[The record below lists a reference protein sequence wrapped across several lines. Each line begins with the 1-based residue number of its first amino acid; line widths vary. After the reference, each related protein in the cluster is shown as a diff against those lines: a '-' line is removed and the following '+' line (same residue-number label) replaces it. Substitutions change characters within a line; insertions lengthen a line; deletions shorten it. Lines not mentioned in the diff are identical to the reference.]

1 MAKKKLNVAVI
12 GSGVA
17 GLTAAYILNR
27 QHNVTVFEKN
37 DYVGGHT
44 HTILIDKG
52 PDKGTPVDTGFIVM
66 NHANYPLFT
75 MLLSQLGVELRN
87 SDMSFGYHCEET
99 GLQYS
104 TRGLSGL
111 YAQRGNIVNPKF
123 QRMVYDLL
131 RFYKHAKSDLE
142 TGAAATL
149 TLGEYLKERKFSD
162 IFITHHILPM
172 GSAIWS
178 TPDDKMMDFPAD
190 SFFRF
195 FNNHKL
201 LSLTGQHVWRTVT
214 GGSHTYV
221 KAIREILKKDVLVN
235 STVKSV
241 KRTKGSVKIK
251 AEGRKEESFDVAII
265 AVHADEALKLL
276 NDPTPD
282 EKRLLGAWKYQKNR
296 TVLHTDNTL
305 MPANKNAIASWNF
318 IRSQDREKGSP
329 LSLTYHMNRLQG
341 LDTVN
346 QYYVTLN
353 SVKKIPEEKIIASMN
368 YYHPAFTFKSMNT
381 QKELY
386 KLNDVNGTYFCGSYF
401 GYGFHE
407 DAVRSGVDVA
417 KLLGCD
423 L

>member
-1 MAKKKLNVAVI
+1 MAKKKLNIAVI

-27 QHNVTVFEKN
+27 EHNVTVFEKN
-37 DYVGGHT
+37 DYAGGHT
-44 HTILIDKG
+44 HTIVIDKG

-75 MLLSQLGVELRN
+75 KLLSQLGVNLRD

-104 TRGLSGL
+104 SRGLSGL
-111 YAQRGNIVNPKF
+111 YAQRGNVVSPKF
-123 QRMVYDLL
+123 QRLVYDLL

-142 TGAAATL
+142 TGAAAKL
-149 TLGEYLKERKFSD
+149 TLGEYLKERNFSD
-162 IFITHHILPM
+162 IFLTHHILPM

-178 TPDDKMMDFPAD
+178 TPDDEMMDFPAD

-201 LSLTGQHVWRTVT
+201 LSLTGQHVWRTVE
-214 GGSHTYV
+214 GGSHSYV
-221 KAIREILKKDVLVN
+221 KALRETLKKDVLVN
-235 STVKSV
+235 SAVKSL
-241 KRTKGSVKIK
+241 KRTKGAVKIK
-251 AEGRKEESFDVAII
+251 AEGRKEETFDIAII
-265 AVHADEALKLL
+265 AAHADEAFKLL
-276 NDPTPD
+276 SDPTAD
-282 EKRLLGAWKYQKNR
+282 EKRLLGVWRYQKNR
-296 TVLHTDNTL
+296 TVLHTDDTL
-305 MPANKNAIASWNF
+305 MPTNKNAMASWNF
-318 IRSQDREKGSP
+318 IRSVGKEKGSP
-329 LSLTYHMNRLQG
+329 LTLTYDMNRLQG
-341 LDTVN
+341 LKTVN
-346 QYYVTLN
+346 NYYVTLN
-353 SVKKIPEEKIIASMN
+353 SVKKIPKDKVIASMD
-368 YYHPAFTFKSMNT
+368 YYHPTYTFKSMNT
-381 QKELY
+381 QVELH
-386 KLNDVNGTYFCGSYF
+386 KLNGVNGTYYCGSYF

>member
-1 MAKKKLNVAVI
+1 MAKKKLNIAVI

-27 QHNVTVFEKN
+27 EHNVTVFEKN
-37 DYVGGHT
+37 DYAGGHT
-44 HTILIDKG
+44 HTIVIEKG
-52 PDKGTPVDTGFIVM
+52 PDAGTPVDTGFIVM

-75 MLLSQLGVELRN
+75 GLLEQLGVGLRD

-104 TRGLSGL
+104 SRGLSGL
-111 YAQRGNIVNPKF
+111 YAQRGNIVSPKF

-142 TGAAATL
+142 TGSAATL

-178 TPDDKMMDFPAD
+178 TPDDEMMEFPAE

-195 FNNHKL
+195 FNNHRL
-201 LSLTGQHVWRTVT
+201 LSLTGQHVWRTVI

-221 KAIREILKKDVLVN
+221 KAIRKTLKKDVLV
-235 STVKSV
+235 SSAVKSV
-241 KRTKGSVKIK
+241 TRKKGSVLVR
-251 AEGRKEESFDVAII
+251 AEGRKDETFDI
-265 AVHADEALKLL
+265 AVIAAHADEALRLL
-276 NDPTPD
+276 ADPTAE
-282 EKRLLGAWKYQKNR
+282 EKRLLGAWRYQKNR

-305 MPANKNAIASWNF
+305 MPTNKNAMASWNF
-318 IRSQDREKGSP
+318 IRSAGKEKGSP
-329 LSLTYHMNRLQG
+329 LTLTYHMNRLQG

-353 SVKKIPEEKIIASMN
+353 SVKKIPKDKIITTMD
-368 YYHPAFTFKSMNT
+368 YHHPMYTFKSMNT
-381 QKELY
+381 QRELH
-386 KLNDVNGTYFCGSYF
+386 KLNGENGTYFCGSYS

-407 DAVRSGVDVA
+407 DAVRSGVVVA
-417 KLLGCD
+417 RLLGCD